1 MHLALNKTQI
11 CNASSSQLIS
21 NGNNKC
27 SQCIKTP
34 EHTPEGTEFWTEKL
48 PSKYLCAN
56 QLHVSQTCQL
66 HPHSILNK
74 QEPEKDVSK
83 SWNILSKKKSWNTSF
98 NNENKDLQQTNYE
111 WPTELKSITD
121 LHMAKKEMTYLYG
134 LAEFLLVSD
143 LQTSADSINWWRIH
157 DTDIGTDQLNE
168 NKIKPQ
174 QMTLPESHTLQ
185 LPYYY
190 KIRRHHS
197 CSAL

>member
-1 MHLALNKTQI
+1 
-11 CNASSSQLIS
+11 
-21 NGNNKC
+21 
-27 SQCIKTP
+27 
-34 EHTPEGTEFWTEKL
+34 
-48 PSKYLCAN
+48 
-56 QLHVSQTCQL
+56 
-66 HPHSILNK
+66 
-74 QEPEKDVSK
+74 
-83 SWNILSKKKSWNTSF
+83 
-98 NNENKDLQQTNYE
+98 LQQTNYK

-190 KIRRHHS
+190 KIRRHHG